1 MTRSRRK
8 RQWIK
13 VSLITVVFGLG
24 ACTESQKGEPETKQ
38 QTVAPASS
46 VTLGVSINAVMVGLV
61 DHASHSIW
69 DAATPGKAP
78 KTDKAWEEIQHHAI
92 QLAAAGSVIAMPGTG
107 KSDEAWV
114 KNPEWQRYARELS
127 DEGVQAWDAAKK
139 KDIKAISEVGDKLVA
154 TCESC
159 HKAYKGE
166 LPTEGILH
174 PH

>member
-1 MTRSRRK
+1 MTRSSRK

-13 VSLITVVFGLG
+13 ATLITVVLGLG
-24 ACTESQKGEPETKQ
+24 GCTESQKGEPETKQ
-38 QTVAPASS
+38 QTVAPAPS
-46 VTLGVSINAVMVGLV
+46 VPLGVSINAVMVGLV

-69 DAATPGKAP
+69 DAATPQRAP

-107 KSDEAWV
+107 SSDAAWV
-114 KNPEWQRYARELS
+114 KNPEWQRYSRELS
-127 DEGVQAWDAAKK
+127 DIGVQAWDAAKK
-139 KDIKAISEVGDKLVA
+139 KDMKAISDVGDKLVA
-154 TCESC
+154 NCESC
-159 HKAYKGE
+159 HKAYKGD